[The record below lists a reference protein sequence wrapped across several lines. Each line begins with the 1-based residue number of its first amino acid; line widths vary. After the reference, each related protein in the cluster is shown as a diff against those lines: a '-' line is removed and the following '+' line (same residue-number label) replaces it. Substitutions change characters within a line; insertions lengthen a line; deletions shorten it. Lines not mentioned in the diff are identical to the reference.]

1 MRTEVSQDWVIER
14 LVDNFERAMQ
24 VRPVT
29 DARGKPTGEYT
40 YHGAVANRALE
51 LLGKHLGMF
60 DRDNGVTINVR
71 DDVPNYTDTERFQ
84 RFLWLATDGGT
95 RPIGSGD

>member
-24 VRPVT
+24 VRPVM
-29 DARGKPTGEYT
+29 DARSKPTGEYT
-40 YHGAVANRALE
+40 YHGAVANRAPE
-51 LLGKHLGMF
+51 LRGKHLGMF
-60 DRDNGVTINVR
+60 DRDNSVTINVR